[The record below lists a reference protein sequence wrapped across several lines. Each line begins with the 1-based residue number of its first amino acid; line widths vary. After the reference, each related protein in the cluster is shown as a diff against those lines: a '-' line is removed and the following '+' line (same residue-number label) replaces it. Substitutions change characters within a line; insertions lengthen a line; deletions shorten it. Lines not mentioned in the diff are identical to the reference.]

1 MEDKGRYE
9 LSRVWGTDIRD
20 GPVELV
26 EGERGGGGGGKK
38 L

>member
-1 MEDKGRYE
+1 MEDKGRYK

-20 GPVELV
+20 GLVDLV
-26 EGERGGGGGGKK
+26 EGGGGGK